1 MIRTSIQGVWARKRR
16 LAGTFLAVFLG
27 VAFLSG
33 TLALGDTLG
42 ANFETLFSSVT
53 KGTDAVVHE
62 TNIMHNVS
70 FYYRPSP
77 HIYGP
82 YYDYAYRPFWKYRIP
97 PVYYRCG
104 CRV

>member
-1 MIRTSIQGVWARKRR
+1 MRNLIACTAVTMLVIAVTSSGGQAMPIAS
-16 LAGTFLAVFLG
+16 LAGM
-27 VAFLSG
+27 
-33 TLALGDTLG
+33 
-42 ANFETLFSSVT
+42 
-53 KGTDAVVHE
+53 DAAVHE
-62 TNIMHNVS
+62 TNIMHNMS

-97 PVYYRCG
+97 RVYYRCG